1 VLDVSLKSAFYRT
14 QPSAKQLMAQ
24 GDGDRI
30 IKVTSMH
37 EDWPIPGNTADCHW
51 KCGMRMCTRTAG
63 VELAPHSVLVV
74 GVGPG
79 AVETPVNTATMNDP
93 GALKRLDVAL
103 PIGRMAKPSEIGS
116 EVVILASPGASYMTA
131 TTVFAG
137 GAIMQ
142 STPGW

>member
-51 KCGMRMCTRTAG
+51 KC
-63 VELAPHSVLVV
+63 VV